1 MRAALPYVNGTL
13 TSVGGDDISADY
25 DTPGSVGTPKWTGSA
40 GIFVSEDLLEADS
53 AGRVD
58 LVVSTR
64 LEIPASV
71 GGRIEQ
77 GDQLSYTYDGAPFVR
92 RANSITRTGSALHGR
107 VRVILQNA

>member
-13 TSVGGDDISADY
+13 TKISGAGGDDYYHSTGGVGADKWA
-25 DTPGSVGTPKWTGSA
+25 GSK

-53 AGRVD
+53 PGRVD
-58 LVVSTR
+58 LVVTTR
-64 LEIPASV
+64 LEVPADV
-71 GGRIEQ
+71 GGQIEQ
-77 GDQLSYTYDGAPFVR
+77 GDQLAYTYDGAPFVR